1 MKQQRQ
7 TAEEGKEHLLS
18 VMRKTRSQ
26 RVLAGTASDTSRVGD
41 HGDPQRVADA
51 AGISKVWLYHIAGD
65 EFRALRAE
73 LPGSR
78 KTRDEEVAALR
89 QENTQLHEQLKAA
102 QEQARLASSTALKK
116 AMVMLE
122 QWEQENLE
130 LRGHIRVLTRR
141 LEQAGGYIDFDAT
154 APQLDRKSH
163 LKPVDL

>member
-1 MKQQRQ
+1 MKQQRR
-7 TAEEGKEHLLS
+7 TAEEGKEYLLS
-18 VMRKTRSQ
+18 VMREVHAQVTSQ
-26 RVLAGTASDTSRVGD
+26 SEFTA
-41 HGDPQRVADA
+41 QRIAEA
-51 AGISKVWLYHIAGD
+51 AGISKVWLYHIAGE

-78 KTRDEEVAALR
+78 KTRDEEVATLR
-89 QENTQLHEQLKAA
+89 QENAQLRAQLKAA

-141 LEQAGGYIDFDAT
+141 LEQAGGYVDISPKLPSASN
-154 APQLDRKSH
+154 RGH
-163 LKPVDL
+163 LKPMDS

>member
-1 MKQQRQ
+1 MPSSNHIY
-7 TAEEGKEHLLS
+7 T
-18 VMRKTRSQ
+18 
-26 RVLAGTASDTSRVGD
+26 
-41 HGDPQRVADA
+41 
-51 AGISKVWLYHIAGD
+51 KVWLYHIAGE

-89 QENTQLHEQLKAA
+89 QANAQLCTQLKAA

-141 LEQAGGYIDFDAT
+141 LEQAGGYIDVPLTSSSAS
-154 APQLDRKSH
+154 RKGY
-163 LKPVDL
+163 LKPVDS